1 METFPHSKTIR
12 GKVRAEQLIA
22 VLGPWPFAPI
32 VETALCFG
40 GEGVW
45 VRERLCQP

>member
-12 GKVRAEQLIA
+12 GKVRAHQLIV
-22 VLGPWPFAPI
+22 VLALALRPI
-32 VETALCFG
+32 VESALCFG